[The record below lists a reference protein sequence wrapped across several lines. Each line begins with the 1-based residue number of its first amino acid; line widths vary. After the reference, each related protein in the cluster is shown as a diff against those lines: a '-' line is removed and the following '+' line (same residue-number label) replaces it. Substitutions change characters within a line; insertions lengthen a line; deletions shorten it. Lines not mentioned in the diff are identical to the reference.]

1 MFGRRKNFNDILR
14 DFDAMFGQF
23 DSTFG
28 INPSNLSKENGSD
41 ELGDWTNETYS
52 SEDGSVFITNFI
64 RTGNPSPNKNSSL
77 DKLKTQLNLSIESE
91 NFEEAVKLRDQ
102 IKKFESNKEQL
113 NKLQM
118 ELKKSILEQD
128 FEKCIELRE
137 EIKKL
142 NS

>member
-1 MFGRRKNFNDILR
+1 MFGKRKNFNDIFKE
-14 DFDAMFGQF
+14 FDAMFGQF
-23 DSTFG
+23 NSAFD
-28 INPSNLSKENGSD
+28 INSSNLSKENGSD
-41 ELGDWTNETYS
+41 ELGDWNKETYA

-64 RTGNPSPNKNSSL
+64 RTSNSSPNKNSSL
-77 DKLKTQLNLSIESE
+77 DKLKTKLNLSIESE

-118 ELKKSILEQD
+118 SLNKSISEQD

>member
-1 MFGRRKNFNDILR
+1 MFGRRKNFNDIFR

-41 ELGDWTNETYS
+41 ELGDWTKETYS

-77 DKLKTQLNLSIESE
+77 DKLKTQLNLSIENE

>member
-1 MFGRRKNFNDILR
+1 
-14 DFDAMFGQF
+14 
-23 DSTFG
+23 
-28 INPSNLSKENGSD
+28 
-41 ELGDWTNETYS
+41 
-52 SEDGSVFITNFI
+52 
-64 RTGNPSPNKNSSL
+64 
-77 DKLKTQLNLSIESE
+77 LSIESE

-118 ELKKSILEQD
+118 SLNKSISEQD